1 MKNEL
6 RITRGAR
13 RTTLC
18 ALAAALALA
27 ACGKPQGVV
36 ITPEPSAMCAMRVA
50 GAQVQDAQGRP
61 LALHGASLPALKDLP
76 SPDKT
81 LQELSQHGAKIARL
95 NITDSEILPTFVPGQ
110 VQPFVTQANRLGM
123 VAVLSRVNN
132 PSAKPDDQADDAED
146 WMRLALSYLKN
157 APGVWLEP
165 FTQPIAGAGPKRQR
179 AIAQRMVDVVRGL
192 GVDDIVL
199 ISNADW
205 LLDPDPAINAPLQ
218 GKNVVYGLAD
228 AAAAQKVFAR
238 GLPVFVMELAA
249 PPAQLP
255 SAGSF
260 AAIGVS
266 PAAFESVWKTSAS
279 CGP

>member
-1 MKNEL
+1 MKKEL
-6 RITRGAR
+6 RMTNSRWRFA
-13 RTTLC
+13 LC
-18 ALAAALALA
+18 AAAATLTLA

-36 ITPEPSAMCAMRVA
+36 ITPEPSSMCAMNVA
-50 GAQVQDAQGRP
+50 GAVVQDAQGRP

-76 SPDKT
+76 APEKN
-81 LQELSQHGAKIARL
+81 LQELSQRGAKIVRL
-95 NITDSEILPTFVPGQ
+95 NITESEIMPTFVPGQ
-110 VQPFVTQANRLGM
+110 VQPFVAQANRLGM

-132 PSAKPDDQADDAED
+132 PSAKPDNQADDAED

-157 APGVWLEP
+157 SPGVWLEP
-165 FTQPIAGAGPKRQR
+165 FTQPIAGANSKRQK

-205 LLDPDPAINAPLQ
+205 LLDPDPATSAPLQ

-228 AAAAQKVFAR
+228 AAAAQKVYAR

-255 SAGSF
+255 FAGSF
-260 AAIGVS
+260 AAASAS
-266 PAAFESVWKTSAS
+266 PAAFESLWKTSKS
-279 CGP
+279 CSP